1 VLLNGVH
8 CKKQAKNGV
17 AKASF
22 DRPKLKHFADDEKV
36 ERLTG

>member
-22 DRPKLKHFADDEKV
+22 DRPKLKHCRRWKSWTSH
-36 ERLTG
+36 RL